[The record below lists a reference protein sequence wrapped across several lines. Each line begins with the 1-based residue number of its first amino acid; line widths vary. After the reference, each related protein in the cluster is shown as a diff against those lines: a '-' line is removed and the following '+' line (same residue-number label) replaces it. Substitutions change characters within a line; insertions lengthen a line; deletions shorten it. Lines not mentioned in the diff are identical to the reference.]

1 MNENYYIGI
10 DAFKRGLGI
19 SHDSDTVTEERK
31 ENYDAWYMGYCQASF
46 DERYEKL
53 HKKSESWW
61 LGK

>member
-10 DAFKRGLGI
+10 QAFRDGLGI
-19 SHDSDTVTEERK
+19 SHAMDTVTEESSLAY
-31 ENYDAWYMGYCQASF
+31 NSWFSGYNQASF
-46 DERYEKL
+46 DARYEQL